1 MRQNYYSDYAV
12 HAMHWYTRSL
22 GVDEDRELTT
32 AERENWTAAAKTM
45 ARFSDRER
53 AVLLQL
59 YQSDGPFADRV
70 ATVAQR
76 FGFSAES
83 VWHLSDRALKV
94 FAAVRGLI

>member
-22 GVDEDRELTT
+22 GVNEDRELTEVEK
-32 AERENWTAAAKTM
+32 ANWTAAAKTM

-70 ATVAQR
+70 ATVALR
-76 FGFSAES
+76 FGFSVES
-83 VWHLSDRALKV
+83 VWHLSDKALKM
-94 FAAVRGLI
+94 FAVIRGLI